1 MILGHCYSPKQV
13 EETKRKQK
21 ILMNEAIKKIL
32 PGLNLEE
39 DCSSYIIPN
48 RFVPN
53 RLNNDEEVEYHP
65 LQFGLSSEQRESTTT
80 TPRSTTTPTFISSS
94 TLDNGY
100 SSASKIPTAFL
111 QESTSS
117 PDNSDS
123 IQTVRTLSTDAETS
137 KFTKVSTTTTT
148 VSTITT
154 SIKTTTSTSQP
165 KEVDSTTDIELNQV
179 HLSSTTDLPKTT
191 PKKINMTEAVD
202 VNEDH
207 LSSKRAIL
215 STTPLPRAMITTQTD
230 LNSTTRSEPLKMVEQ
245 PEFETSIEDLESISE
260 NEKLDSSTTKHTTD
274 VLIFESDLKEQ
285 LSDESETNDDL
296 SNVPEDKEHTTNFG
310 NLTLPG
316 ELLFVN
322 TNEILTPN
330 NEQILPVKN
339 DSSTDIGKE
348 IFESSTD
355 SNITKLTTQ
364 INVIPDV
371 STNENSIPENDE
383 EIFLPAPI
391 IAKTTMKVNNT
402 TSTTTVKS
410 INIIT
415 SDSTLVTAAHP
426 NIAQPISS
434 RKQTNY
440 KENKAPGA
448 ICANLITVAF
458 TITIVRISMWS
469 IS

>member
-1 MILGHCYSPKQV
+1 
-13 EETKRKQK
+13 
-21 ILMNEAIKKIL
+21 MNEAIKKIL

-53 RLNNDEEVEYHP
+53 RSNNDEDVEYHP

-80 TPRSTTTPTFISSS
+80 TTPRSTTTPTFIRSS

-123 IQTVRTLSTDAETS
+123 TQTIRASSIGTETS
-137 KFTKVSTTTTT
+137 VFEKVSTTTTPS
-148 VSTITT
+148 STTT
-154 SIKTTTSTSQP
+154 TTIKTTTSTSQP
-165 KEVDSTTDIELNQV
+165 KEIDSTTNTELNQA

-202 VNEDH
+202 INEDH

-215 STTPLPRAMITTQTD
+215 STTPLPKAIIITQTD
-230 LNSTTRSEPLKMVEQ
+230 SNSTTTSKPLKMVEQ

-260 NEKLDSSTTKHTTD
+260 NEKLDSSTTKHTND
-274 VLIFESDLKEQ
+274 VLIFEGDLKEP

-296 SNVPEDKEHTTNFG
+296 SNVPEDKEHTTNHG

-322 TNEILTPN
+322 TNEILTPH
-330 NEQILPVKN
+330 NEQKQLVKS
-339 DSSTDIGKE
+339 DFTTDIEKE
-348 IFESSTD
+348 IFESSTE

-364 INVIPDV
+364 INVIPDK
-371 STNENSIPENDE
+371 SSNENSSPENDD

-391 IAKTTMKVNNT
+391 IAKTTMKVNIT

-415 SDSTLVTAAHP
+415 SDNTLVTAAHP

-434 RKQTNY
+434 RKETNY
-440 KENKAPGA
+440 KENKAPGV
-448 ICANLITVAF
+448 ISANLITVAF
-458 TITIVRISMWS
+458 TITLLRISMWL

>member
-1 MILGHCYSPKQV
+1 
-13 EETKRKQK
+13 
-21 ILMNEAIKKIL
+21 MNEAIKKIL

-53 RLNNDEEVEYHP
+53 RSNNDEDVEYHP

-80 TPRSTTTPTFISSS
+80 TTPRSTTTPTFIRSS

-123 IQTVRTLSTDAETS
+123 IQTIRTSSIGTETS
-137 KFTKVSTTTTT
+137 VFEKVSTTTTPS
-148 VSTITT
+148 STTT
-154 SIKTTTSTSQP
+154 TTIKTTTSTSQP
-165 KEVDSTTDIELNQV
+165 KEIDSTTDTELKQA
-179 HLSSTTDLPKTT
+179 HSSSTTDLPKTT

-202 VNEDH
+202 INEDH

-215 STTPLPRAMITTQTD
+215 STTPLPKAIIITQTD
-230 LNSTTRSEPLKMVEQ
+230 LNSTTTSKTLKMAEQ

-260 NEKLDSSTTKHTTD
+260 NEKLDSSTTKHTND
-274 VLIFESDLKEQ
+274 VLIFEGDLKES

-296 SNVPEDKEHTTNFG
+296 SNVPEDKEHTTNHG

-322 TNEILTPN
+322 TNEILTPH
-330 NEQILPVKN
+330 NEQKQLVKN
-339 DSSTDIGKE
+339 DSTTDIEKE
-348 IFESSTD
+348 IFESSTE

-364 INVIPDV
+364 INVMPDI
-371 STNENSIPENDE
+371 SSKENSSPENDD

-391 IAKTTMKVNNT
+391 IAKTTMKVNIT

-415 SDSTLVTAAHP
+415 SDNTLVTAAHP

-434 RKQTNY
+434 RKETNY
-440 KENKAPGA
+440 KENKAPGV
-448 ICANLITVAF
+448 ISANLITVAF
-458 TITIVRISMWS
+458 TITLLRISMWL